1 MKNRPERIQSFLVI
15 MISFFLVVYPVYF
28 QYNNLIEIDFF
39 SPNPTFENLD
49 QENLLADEQNK
60 IKIFV
65 RSFSPVTSLF
75 CFFCIGQLLRL
86 SFQSFSLDQPISVL
100 RCWEVPLLILFLINL
115 FFNTYYWPIEGGD
128 SYVWYWFA
136 RAYGHLIDCFFYL
149 WCKAPAGVGE

>member
-1 MKNRPERIQSFLVI
+1 
-15 MISFFLVVYPVYF
+15 MISFFLVVYPVYL

-65 RSFSPVTSLF
+65 RSFSPVTSFF

-100 RCWEVPLLILFLINL
+100 RC
-115 FFNTYYWPIEGGD
+115 
-128 SYVWYWFA
+128 
-136 RAYGHLIDCFFYL
+136 
-149 WCKAPAGVGE
+149 